1 VRGYTGSEVLIKFYS
16 ASCISSGAKQVAEK
30 GRILVFWVERD
41 LAGAK
46 AHGYFCRVFGTT
58 KEAAEKGIDL
68 KEETEKHPSG
78 AKAQLILQGLCTG

>member
-1 VRGYTGSEVLIKFYS
+1 VSLPADLEKKPSR
-16 ASCISSGAKQVAEK
+16 SGA
-30 GRILVFWVERD
+30 
-41 LAGAK
+41 
-46 AHGYFCRVFGTT
+46 